1 MSRRRAGVAA
11 LLLLALSQFAA
22 AQAPRWDRNQPGE
35 TLEIA
40 LVTIGPGPVY
50 WERFGHNAIA
60 VRDTVSGRSVL
71 YNYGMFDF
79 GQVNFLLNFVRGRM
93 QYQLVAQ
100 DAGADL
106 ASYELSGRRVG
117 VQHLNLSPPQRVA
130 LRDFLEWNARPEN
143 AGYRYD
149 YYLDNCSSRVRDA
162 LDQALEGLLAGASV
176 GQPARTTFRRETRRL
191 TAPVPW
197 LYLGTHAGLGPTTD
211 QPIDRWQAAFVPMTL
226 QEIVRDIATADDD
239 GRSIPLVAREERLQ
253 EATLPDPGAE
263 PPAWRWRFA
272 TTGLV
277 LAAGLLGLRALR
289 WRRTLAAA
297 ATGIWLVAGLG
308 GALLLGLWLGTDHAS
323 AWRNQ
328 NVLLFN
334 PLALALLPAVVSL
347 WKGRMAGR
355 VPRVIA
361 LCIVLLTVA
370 ALLLKALPLEW
381 QDNGDWIALWL
392 PIHIA
397 LAAALVPR
405 KG

>member
-308 GALLLGLWLGTDHAS
+308 GALLLGLWLGTD
-323 AWRNQ
+323 
-328 NVLLFN
+328 
-334 PLALALLPAVVSL
+334 
-347 WKGRMAGR
+347 
-355 VPRVIA
+355 
-361 LCIVLLTVA
+361 
-370 ALLLKALPLEW
+370 
-381 QDNGDWIALWL
+381 
-392 PIHIA
+392 
-397 LAAALVPR
+397 
-405 KG
+405 

>member
-1 MSRRRAGVAA
+1 M
-11 LLLLALSQFAA
+11 
-22 AQAPRWDRNQPGE
+22 
-35 TLEIA
+35 
-40 LVTIGPGPVY
+40 
-50 WERFGHNAIA
+50 A
-60 VRDTVSGRSVL
+60 VP
-71 YNYGMFDF
+71 
-79 GQVNFLLNFVRGRM
+79 
-93 QYQLVAQ
+93 AQ

-176 GQPARTTFRRETRRL
+176 GQPARTTFRRETQRL

-197 LYLGTHAGLGPTTD
+197 FYLGTHAGLGPTTD

-272 TTGLV
+272 ATARGTVIVLVTTSRNYSPQRCNSRPIV
-277 LAAGLLGLRALR
+277 WNAND
-289 WRRTLAAA
+289 RRS
-297 ATGIWLVAGLG
+297 I
-308 GALLLGLWLGTDHAS
+308 
-323 AWRNQ
+323 
-328 NVLLFN
+328 
-334 PLALALLPAVVSL
+334 
-347 WKGRMAGR
+347 
-355 VPRVIA
+355 IA
-361 LCIVLLTVA
+361 LKNCRSNSANSCKRRMRRERGSTRW
-370 ALLLKALPLEW
+370 P
-381 QDNGDWIALWL
+381 NS
-392 PIHIA
+392 
-397 LAAALVPR
+397 
-405 KG
+405 